1 MFDPFEYLSNKKI
14 LLIGN
19 ADLKTEP
26 NYSEYDCI
34 IRLNLG
40 ILDKPCDV
48 WINNLVNQAHQFLYD
63 KLGYYPEF
71 KNIIRLNAEKG
82 GKRMERMPDLYKPH
96 AWLWNL
102 EEYTKMQ
109 HDLDYHRPTTG
120 LVSVYWILNNIKCD
134 LNVTGYNFFETC
146 NKYTREIHQLTKTFA
161 YPSHEMEKDEYWIK
175 RWHDEGKLNFI
186 EI

>member
-34 IRLNLG
+34 ARINLG

-48 WINNLVNQAHQFLYD
+48 WFNNLVYQAHEFLFNRY
-63 KLGYYPEF
+63 GRYPEF

-82 GKRMERMPDLYKPH
+82 AKRLIRMPHCYKPY

-102 EEYTKMQ
+102 EEFTKMQ
-109 HDLDYHRPTTG
+109 QELDYHRPTTG
-120 LVSVYWILNNIKCD
+120 LISVYWILNNIKCD
-134 LNVTGYNFFETC
+134 LHVTGYNFFETC
-146 NKYTREIHQLTKTFA
+146 NKYTREVHQVSNKFA